1 MKEVSLRHITLWVA
15 MLSFIIVVL
24 VCMLLV
30 IINSD
35 TETFL

>member
-15 MLSFIIVVL
+15 MLNFIIVVL